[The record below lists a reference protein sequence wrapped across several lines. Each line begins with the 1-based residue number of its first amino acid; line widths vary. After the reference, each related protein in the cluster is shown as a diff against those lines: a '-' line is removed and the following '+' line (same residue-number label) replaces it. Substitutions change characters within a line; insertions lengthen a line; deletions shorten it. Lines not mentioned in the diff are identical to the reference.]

1 MKSNE
6 TINYFRFDFKMSLRL
21 GGGKKIRDKLG
32 SVTHQYNQIQ
42 VFNKRLS
49 LIMPTTVFP

>member
-42 VFNKRLS
+42 VFIKKLS